1 MQAAL
6 QATQT
11 YLAALASALAAW
23 SEAAAQAAAAR
34 DDRIQAA
41 QRTYAQRL
49 QDLQSQADQAWQDY
63 ASALFDAG
71 CAPPA
76 SGPFQFVL
84 AGEPKLDAEIARMIA
99 QRDVLALQE
108 LVRTGGLAPE
118 VEAAV
123 TAAVERIV
131 AQEAWRLSISTA
143 EKELINKVLSGQ
155 VPRSAFMRL

>member
-1 MQAAL
+1 
-6 QATQT
+6 
-11 YLAALASALAAW
+11 
-23 SEAAAQAAAAR
+23 
-34 DDRIQAA
+34 
-41 QRTYAQRL
+41 
-49 QDLQSQADQAWQDY
+49 
-63 ASALFDAG
+63 
-71 CAPPA
+71 
-76 SGPFQFVL
+76 
-84 AGEPKLDAEIARMIA
+84 MIA

-155 VPRSAFMRL
+155 VPRSAFMRLKEPIRRIAIDYFRSVAEAPASKDAAARAAARILNTQRVQYLQGTRNVPPQTFDEILRGITK